1 MRYEGTIYRPP
12 GEWKSYLLQCTVG
25 CSNNTCTYC
34 GMYKDKNFHIR
45 PMEEIHKDI
54 EMARVY
60 FGGAKR
66 RVFLCDGD
74 AIVMKQEDLLSILD
88 HLYRAFPDLEK
99 VTTYAGPRSTLTK
112 SVDELRTLQ
121 EHGLKRAYLGVET
134 GSDALLAQV
143 HKGVNRAEMLEAG
156 RRLREAGIDL
166 WIMVLIGLAGKGE
179 ASREHILATAE
190 LINEMKPQ
198 HVSAMTLQVV
208 PDTPL
213 YDDMKAGKFQP
224 QDAKGM
230 LEETKLLLENITCGP
245 IHFTSDHASNY
256 LPLKGTIPQDAPGM
270 IAAIDSALS
279 GDTAIRAEWQ
289 RGL

>member
-1 MRYEGTIYRPP
+1 MRYEGDIYRPP

-34 GMYKDKNFHIR
+34 GMYKDKSFHIR

-54 EMARVY
+54 DMARVY
-60 FGGAKR
+60 YGGAKP

-88 HLYRAFPDLEK
+88 HLHQAFPKLEK
-99 VTTYAGPRSTLTK
+99 VSTYAGPRSTLTK
-112 SVDELRTLQ
+112 TPAQLKELCD
-121 EHGLKRAYLGVET
+121 HGLKRAYLGVET
-134 GSDALLAQV
+134 GSDALLHQV
-143 HKGVNRAEMLEAG
+143 HKGVNAEEMLEAG
-156 RRLREAGIDL
+156 IRLREAGIDL
-166 WIMVLIGLAGKGE
+166 WIMVLIGLGGRGE
-179 ASREHILATAE
+179 ASREHILATADM
-190 LINEMKPQ
+190 INKMKPR

-208 PDTPL
+208 PGTPL
-213 YDDMKAGKFQP
+213 YDDVQAGRFVP
-224 QDAKGM
+224 LTAAEL
-230 LEETKLLLENITCGP
+230 LEETKLLLEHIDYGP

-256 LPLKGTIPQDAPGM
+256 LPLKGTIPDEAPEM

-279 GDTAIRAEWQ
+279 GETALRPEWL